1 MVPTPSFCPVRRWV
15 LRALGRQKLAPHA
28 YHQPPPPRCG
38 PLCPAV
44 SHAPPQVS
52 PRPAPAPKAAQYCR
66 SWQKATVNRRGKLL
80 HRFVYNQQV
89 LWQLLFL
96 SPHSSRG

>member
-1 MVPTPSFCPVRRWV
+1 MRPSLPRCLPRAAASLAAAGPRTKGRPLPTP
-15 LRALGRQKLAPHA
+15 QKT
-28 YHQPPPPRCG
+28 
-38 PLCPAV
+38 
-44 SHAPPQVS
+44 
-52 PRPAPAPKAAQYCR
+52 AQHCC

-96 SPHSSRG
+96 SPHPSRG